1 MKVAPLTLWRSRPV
15 RQKKADPSIL
25 VRGLLYELFVVALS
39 LIEVTIASR
48 AQAVVTRQAS
58 HTL

>member
-1 MKVAPLTLWRSRPV
+1 MMKVVPLTLWRARPV

-39 LIEVTIASR
+39 LIDGNDCGRPRS
-48 AQAVVTRQAS
+48 
-58 HTL
+58 L